1 MKVFAKRLCATGIL
15 ALAAGCSTAAVDELS
30 QTQPTGSEFNQHL
43 TKEYTALAKF
53 ESEEMGDFLDADR
66 YAAKGMAAAKDQS
79 TLPDE
84 VWMRD
89 VPERHEAQLNDGRAR
104 LMEAFDH
111 DVKARYP
118 MEAAAA
124 QAKFDCWLE
133 QAEEDYQPDHIA
145 ACKQS
150 FVLAMRT
157 IYAKEQARLSDV
169 SRAADTAGRETLIF
183 FDFDQATIKSG
194 ELGKVDNLAAA
205 LAKGGGPYKVTA
217 VGHADRAGPDS
228 YNQDLSM
235 RRAKAIKEALVE
247 RGLSSAAISVDAKGE
262 TQPVEQTADDV
273 AAAENRRVQ
282 VSIR

>member
-1 MKVFAKRLCATGIL
+1 MKVFAMRLCATGML
-15 ALAAGCSTAAVDELS
+15 ALAAGCSTASVDELS
-30 QTQPTGSEFNQHL
+30 RTQPTGSEFNQHL

-53 ESEEMGDFLDADR
+53 ESESMGDFLDADR
-66 YAAKGMAAAKDQS
+66 YAEKGMAAAKDQP

-84 VWMRD
+84 VWTRD
-89 VPERHEAQLNDGRAR
+89 VPEQHATQLNDGRAR

-124 QAKFDCWLE
+124 QAKYDCWLE
-133 QAEEDYQPDHIA
+133 QAEENYQPDHIT

-150 FVLAMRT
+150 FVFAMRT
-157 IYAKEQARLSDV
+157 IYAKEQARSDV
-169 SRAADTAGRETLIF
+169 SRAADTAAGRETLIF

-194 ELGKVDNLAAA
+194 ELGKVDNLASA
-205 LAKGGGPYKVTA
+205 LAKDGGSYQVTA

-235 RRAKAIKEALVE
+235 RRAIAIKEALVE
-247 RGLSSAAISVDAKGE
+247 RGLSSSAISVDAKGE
-262 TQPVEQTADDV
+262 SQPVEQTADDV

-282 VSIR
+282 VGIR